1 MKLTEREPSMKRYS
15 DQSGFL
21 PSPTKLFL
29 AVLVI
34 VFLVEAL
41 VMLFLPLLLPE
52 VNGFVTSITDALLL
66 VVFSTPFLW
75 WFVVRPL
82 RSAALGE
89 RLRAAAIVETVP
101 EAIIVADEEAMIRS
115 FNRSA
120 ENIFGYREEEVL
132 GRPVT
137 ILMPERYREDH
148 EQELERALAGGETR
162 VVGKTR
168 EAHGLRK
175 DGREFP
181 VELSLSTLKTRE
193 GMSFIGVIR
202 DITERKRAQGAVE
215 KLKADF
221 MAMIVHDLRSP
232 LSNLAG
238 ITSMLEEGLL
248 GPVAEEQKKWLGKIG
263 ANVRNLIDLVNDF
276 LDLSQLE
283 SGRIEL
289 TKEEV
294 DLGQLIQTSLDN
306 YFILA
311 QDKKISLRKRVDPA
325 LARITADPRRLDQV
339 FGNLISNALKF
350 TPTGGEIEVGVC
362 LENEAQI
369 KLWVSDTGVGI
380 APEEISQI
388 FQKYR
393 QTASGKNSSH
403 KGTGLGL
410 VICKMIVEAHRG
422 KIWAESEEG
431 KRTTFTFSLPLRA

>member
-1 MKLTEREPSMKRYS
+1 MKRHS
-15 DQSGFL
+15 DPSGFL
-21 PSPTKLFL
+21 PSPTKLILTVL
-29 AVLVI
+29 AI

-41 VMLFLPLLLPE
+41 VMLLLPLLPVSSPLAAS
-52 VNGFVTSITDALLL
+52 VANALML
-66 VVFSTPFLW
+66 VLFSTPFLW
-75 WFVVRPL
+75 WLVVRPL
-82 RSAALGE
+82 RSVALAE

-101 EAIIVADEEAMIRS
+101 EGIVSVDGAATIRS

-120 ENIFGYREEEVL
+120 EIIFGYSEQEVL

-137 ILMPERYREDH
+137 LLMPERHREAH
-148 EQELERALAGGETR
+148 KQELERARSGGETR
-162 VVGKTR
+162 VIWKALET
-168 EAHGLRK
+168 HGLRK

-181 VELSLSTLKTRE
+181 VELSLSTLKTAE

-202 DITERKRAQGAVE
+202 DITERKRAQEAVE

-232 LSNLAG
+232 LSNLGG

-263 ANVRNLIDLVNDF
+263 ANVRNLIGLVNDF

-294 DLGQLIQTSLDN
+294 DLDQLIQTSLDN

-325 LARITADPRRLDQV
+325 LTRITADPRRLDQV

-369 KLWVSDTGVGI
+369 KVWVSDTGVGI

-393 QTASGKNSSH
+393 QTASGKNSGQ